1 MRYGLNSLLFLVCIV
16 SALFGIIAQ
25 GSFVAF
31 AIGFAALGLLMTRL
45 MFRHPPGP
53 VVVGET
59 GSDAEAYGL
68 KSFLRQHGVV
78 AEVHPGSLSTLADN
92 SRPPRVM
99 VPPEQAA
106 EALELLER
114 LKEDEH
120 DDVSKNDF
128 RSPR

>member
-1 MRYGLNSLLFLVCIV
+1 MRYGLNSLLILVCVV

-31 AIGFAALGLLMTRL
+31 VIGFATLGLLLMRL
-45 MFRHPPGP
+45 MFRRQPGP
-53 VVVGET
+53 IVVRET

-68 KSFLRQHGVV
+68 KSFLREHGVV
-78 AEVHPGSLSTLADN
+78 AEVHPGSLSTLADQ

-106 EALELLER
+106 EALELLEQ
-114 LKEDEH
+114 LTDEE
-120 DDVSKNDF
+120 NG
-128 RSPR
+128 